1 MIVRLRSE
9 IVVTLISE
17 LMFNNDE
24 TYKQKNRLKFCSQ
37 RAATSLLYAV
47 CVQFEYF
54 SSGLAAR
61 SIIKFNQER
70 IMPVIARRDAR
81 FTSEIKSLVSLAS
94 YIKEKRVSMI
104 YRPAHAVWGVR
115 PRGFNAIPL
124 HIFHPKFCALIH
136 TFLTFTSPNT
146 FTHTKH
152 APRINAKGSNFLFR
166 SKSIRLTTIST

>member
-1 MIVRLRSE
+1 
-9 IVVTLISE
+9 
-17 LMFNNDE
+17 MFRIDE

-47 CVQFEYF
+47 CVQIEYF

-61 SIIKFNQER
+61 SIIKFNRQSV
-70 IMPVIARRDAR
+70 MPVIARRDAR
-81 FTSEIKSLVSLAS
+81 FTSDIKSLVALTSH
-94 YIKEKRVSMI
+94 IKEKLVSMI
-104 YRPAHAVWGVR
+104 YRPTHAVWGVR
-115 PRGFNAIPL
+115 LWELNAIPS
-124 HIFHPKFCALIH
+124 HIFHPKFCTLIH